1 VPIVSERYLSVFIS
15 LLASKIKELTQEL
28 SITETLINLLD
39 EEAFDE
45 RTDLQ
50 DILNEYENMLS
61 ELKTTYEQAL
71 SNGINLPSYDDLTN
85 HLAQD

>member
-28 SITETLINLLD
+28 SITETSINLLD